1 MLNLYFMSF
10 TVSNKDES
18 KGGGWLI
25 DIFRIAFFIR
35 IIFFSDKMIFFL
47 LELFEQKISTLPSSE
62 THGWSNFF

>member
-1 MLNLYFMSF
+1 MSQ
-10 TVSNKDES
+10 
-18 KGGGWLI
+18 KGGCLI